1 MDVTIKKE
9 GSVDIIEISGQLD
22 VSGSQKAQEAIIPA
36 ITKGG
41 KLVIDMVRCN
51 YVASSGLRT
60 LLIIG
65 KQSAQVDCETV
76 LAGVQPLVWDV
87 IVMTGFED
95 VLKAYPTQEDAIAA
109 LK

>member
-9 GSVDIIEISGQLD
+9 GSVDVIEINGQLD
-22 VSGSQKAQEAIIPA
+22 VSGSEKAQEAVLSA
-36 ITKGG
+36 ITKDG
-41 KLVIDMVRCN
+41 KLVIDMSRCD
-51 YVASSGLRT
+51 YVASSGLRS

-65 KQSAQVDCETV
+65 KQSAQLNCETV

-95 VLKAYPTQEDAIAA
+95 VLKAYSTQEDAVAA